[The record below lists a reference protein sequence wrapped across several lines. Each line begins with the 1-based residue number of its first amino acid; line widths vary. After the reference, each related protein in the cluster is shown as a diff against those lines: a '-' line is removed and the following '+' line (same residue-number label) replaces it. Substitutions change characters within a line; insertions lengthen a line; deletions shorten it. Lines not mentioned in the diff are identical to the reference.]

1 MGQQTI
7 EQQIK
12 SVQYYVNAF
21 LAEYNMVRNE
31 VALFRQMQGRLDSLA
46 LVVLGTAVPSY
57 IAIAKYN
64 SNAVGVILFIPILT
78 FLIAFMQLRHER
90 QMVADSAYIHS
101 HLRSKVNKIL
111 RQENG
116 LNITVFDF
124 EDYLGS
130 TSLHPPNMAVQ
141 YILTLSRCAIS
152 LVGGLIIMSFA
163 IAHYYNN
170 AYSLTIKN
178 YEILL
183 FIIGTLLLLI
193 NLVLCYL
200 ITKYERSFRK
210 ESCKPEIL

>member
-78 FLIAFMQLRHER
+78 LW
-90 QMVADSAYIHS
+90 
-101 HLRSKVNKIL
+101 
-111 RQENG
+111 
-116 LNITVFDF
+116 
-124 EDYLGS
+124 
-130 TSLHPPNMAVQ
+130 PP
-141 YILTLSRCAIS
+141 T
-152 LVGGLIIMSFA
+152 
-163 IAHYYNN
+163 
-170 AYSLTIKN
+170 
-178 YEILL
+178 
-183 FIIGTLLLLI
+183 
-193 NLVLCYL
+193 
-200 ITKYERSFRK
+200 
-210 ESCKPEIL
+210 